1 MLNIATG
8 AAERNPLRHDRPE
21 IGDVAGLPVG
31 FDPSAF
37 PILSQHWFGK
47 CPASVAALNI
57 ANARYLPPPLSTP
70 AAGPLR

>member
-1 MLNIATG
+1 MQDIPSPTP
-8 AAERNPLRHDRPE
+8 EINPTTRRPE
-21 IGDVAGLPVG
+21 LGAVADLPVG
-31 FDPSAF
+31 FDPAAF

-70 AAGPLR
+70 AVGPLR